1 MLSTDASAMQSDPWA
16 GIEPEHKAP
25 ETSIDGTVTS
35 SLGNFDGQIIMLQPS
50 SNASKIIGICCII
63 VGAFNVLSII
73 AYLFLPQIDPSTG
86 DEITTSTLSSILTL
100 LSGIVSIVTL
110 CLGGYMMV
118 DFQRRGIFLIIG
130 GIAFGFILS
139 TISVLSGDFDEIGDS
154 LGVSNGAA
162 NSVLVGAQGLCNAI
176 CALIVAIP
184 LMVANNG
191 LDDSKLF

>member
-1 MLSTDASAMQSDPWA
+1 
-16 GIEPEHKAP
+16 
-25 ETSIDGTVTS
+25 
-35 SLGNFDGQIIMLQPS
+35 
-50 SNASKIIGICCII
+50 
-63 VGAFNVLSII
+63 
-73 AYLFLPQIDPSTG
+73 
-86 DEITTSTLSSILTL
+86 
-100 LSGIVSIVTL
+100 
-110 CLGGYMMV
+110 MV